1 MRVQCTGQ
9 VLRIEIE
16 MPDGKIWPFAF
27 NALAAA
33 ELERIHPGALGAVQR
48 AQADENTAAGIGIFY
63 DMLAAGIRAGLIM
76 DRRSER
82 FTVQDA
88 YAIPLS
94 EDLIEAITAA
104 LEAFQGAGPTQA
116 RPAQPNRAQRRAAA
130 GRKRRRG

>member
-16 MPDGKIWPFAF
+16 MPDGKVWPFAF

-33 ELERIHPGALGAVQR
+33 ELERIHPGALDAVQ
-48 AQADENTAAGIGIFY
+48 QAKQERDRTAGVGLFY

-82 FTVQDA
+82 FDVQDA

-116 RPAQPNRAQRRAAA
+116 RPAQPNRAQRRAA

>member
-16 MPDGKIWPFAF
+16 MPDGKVWPFAF

-33 ELERIHPGALGAVQR
+33 ELERIHPGALDAVQR
-48 AQADENTAAGIGIFY
+48 AQADRDDAAGIGIFY

-82 FTVQDA
+82 FDLRDA

-104 LEAFQGAGPTQA
+104 LEAFQGVNPPPA
-116 RPAQPNRAQRRAAA
+116 RPAQPNRAQRRA

>member
-1 MRVQCTGQ
+1 MRVLCTGQ

-16 MPDGKIWPFAF
+16 MPDGKVWPFAF

-48 AQADENTAAGIGIFY
+48 ARKERDKTAGVGLFY

-82 FTVQDA
+82 FDVQDA

-104 LEAFQGAGPTQA
+104 LEAFQGADPTPA
-116 RPAQPNRAQRRAAA
+116 RPAQPNRAQRRAAI
-130 GRKRRRG
+130 RKRRRG

>member
-16 MPDGKIWPFAF
+16 MPDGKVWPFAF
-27 NALAAA
+27 TALAAA
-33 ELERIHPGALGAVQR
+33 ELERIHPGALDAVQ
-48 AQADENTAAGIGIFY
+48 QAKKERDTTAGVGLFY

-76 DRRSER
+76 DRRRER
-82 FTVQDA
+82 FEVQDA

-104 LEAFQGAGPTQA
+104 LEAFQGANPPPA
-116 RPAQPNRAQRRAAA
+116 RPAQPNRAQRRTAA
-130 GRKRRRG
+130 RKRRRG

>member
-16 MPDGKIWPFAF
+16 MPDGEVWPFAF

-48 AQADENTAAGIGIFY
+48 AQADRDAAAGIGIFY

-82 FTVQDA
+82 FDLRDA

-94 EDLIEAITAA
+94 EDLIEAITQA
-104 LEAFQGAGPTQA
+104 LEAFQGVNPPPA
-116 RPAQPNRAQRRAAA
+116 RPAQPNRAQKRG

>member
-9 VLRIEIE
+9 VLMIEIE
-16 MPDGKIWPFAF
+16 MPDGKVWPFAF

-48 AQADENTAAGIGIFY
+48 AKKERDRTAGVGLFY

-82 FTVQDA
+82 FDLRDA
-88 YAIPLS
+88 YAIPLN

-104 LEAFQGAGPTQA
+104 LEAFQGVGPTQA
-116 RPAQPNRAQRRAAA
+116 RPAQPNRAQKRAAA

>member
-16 MPDGKIWPFAF
+16 MPDGKVWPFAF

-33 ELERIHPGALGAVQR
+33 ELERIHPVALDAVQR
-48 AQADENTAAGIGIFY
+48 AKKERDTTAGVGLFY
-63 DMLAAGIRAGLIM
+63 DMLAAGVRAGLIM

-82 FTVQDA
+82 FEVQDA

-104 LEAFQGAGPTQA
+104 LEAFQGADPTQA
-116 RPAQPNRAQRRAAA
+116 RPAQPNRAQRRAA

>member
-16 MPDGKIWPFAF
+16 MPDGKVWPFAF

-33 ELERIHPGALGAVQR
+33 ELERIHPGALSAVQR
-48 AQADENTAAGIGIFY
+48 AQADKDTAAGIGIFY

-76 DRRSER
+76 DKRSER
-82 FTVQDA
+82 FDLRDA

-94 EDLIEAITAA
+94 EELIEAITQA
-104 LEAFQGAGPTQA
+104 LEAFQGVNPPPA
-116 RPAQPNRAQRRAAA
+116 RPAQPNRAQRRAAI
-130 GRKRRRG
+130 RKRRRG

>member
-1 MRVQCTGQ
+1 MKVQCTGQ

-48 AQADENTAAGIGIFY
+48 AQTERDTTAGVGLFY

-82 FTVQDA
+82 FDVRDA
-88 YAIPLS
+88 YAIPLNDS
-94 EDLIEAITAA
+94 LIEAITQA
-104 LEAFQGAGPTQA
+104 LEAFQGADPTPA
-116 RPAQPNRAQRRAAA
+116 RPAQPNRAQRRG